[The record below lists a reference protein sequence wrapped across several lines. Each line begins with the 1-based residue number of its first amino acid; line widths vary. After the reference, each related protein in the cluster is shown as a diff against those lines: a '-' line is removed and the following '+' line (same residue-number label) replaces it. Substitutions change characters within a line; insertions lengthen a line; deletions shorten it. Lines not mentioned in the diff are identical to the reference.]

1 MINPRSR
8 PALSLLAYCH
18 YCLQNYE
25 QAATYYQQLVEH
37 CPGNKYKLDYAQT
50 LYACG
55 AYDQALQVGFS
66 IDEELS
72 GRSAEG
78 SNDNTI
84 NYQRLV
90 YKLQASI
97 KYERGEIVA
106 SRTLLEHMPNS
117 DQREQT
123 DKEVNLACLL
133 FKEQRYA
140 ESLSLYQKAL
150 KANGQSSASSSPSF
164 QPDLNYSIALCYYKR
179 KEYQQALQYIGEIIE
194 RGIREYP
201 ELGVGALT
209 EAGGDVRS
217 VGNSIKLQETFLIES
232 FNLKSAIEF
241 QQGKLELARESLT
254 DMPPRSEEE
263 LDVVTLHNQALINIA
278 AEPGEGFRK
287 LQFLLQRSLFP
298 PETFSNL
305 LLLYCRYDYHEL
317 AADLMAE
324 NTQFTFQYLSKTT
337 YELLD
342 ALITVQ
348 TSPEDAYRKLDEM
361 MIVCAERLRKLN
373 RQREAKQAEN
383 EELAKLEKEFDK
395 LLDELYIP
403 VLMAQAKI
411 YYDLENYEKVE
422 SIFSKSA
429 EFCSSNDT
437 FKLNVAH
444 VLFMQVRVIM
454 F

>member
-1 MINPRSR
+1 M
-8 PALSLLAYCH
+8 LAYCH
-18 YCLQNYE
+18 YSLQNYE
-25 QAATYYQQLVEH
+25 QAATHYQQLVEH
-37 CPGNKYKLDYAQT
+37 YPSNLQYKLDYAQT

-55 AYDQALQVGFS
+55 AYDQALQIGFS
-66 IDEELS
+66 IDEEL
-72 GRSAEG
+72 GGKESA
-78 SNDNTI
+78 S
-84 NYQRLV
+84 NYQRLA

-106 SRTLLEHMPNS
+106 SRTLLEHMPKA
-117 DQREQT
+117 DQREEM

-140 ESLSLYQKAL
+140 DSLSLYLKAL
-150 KANGQSSASSSPSF
+150 KANGQSASTSF

-209 EAGGDVRS
+209 ETGGGDVRS
-217 VGNSIKLQETFLIES
+217 VGNSIKLQETFLVEA
-232 FNLKSAIEF
+232 FNLKAAIEF
-241 QQGKLELARESLT
+241 RQGKLEAARDSLT

-263 LDVVTLHNQALINIA
+263 LDVVTLHNQALINID
-278 AEPGEGFRK
+278 AEPAEGFRK
-287 LQFLLQRSLFP
+287 LQFLLQRNPFP

-348 TSPEDAYRKLDEM
+348 TSPEEAYRKLDEM
-361 MIVCAERLRKLN
+361 LIGCAEQLRKLN
-373 RQREAKQAEN
+373 KQREAKSGTER
-383 EELAKLEKEFDK
+383 EELDESFDK

-429 EFCSSNDT
+429 EFCSGNDT

-444 VLFMQVRVIM
+444 VLFMQVFQIEIFNGV
-454 F
+454 FQ